1 MKEQIIAI
9 LMKHFECNIGC
20 IELQRS
26 STEIAALFEA
36 AIAERMPTEECFLSP
51 IKEEREWQE
60 YCLHQLY
67 TQYPNICQW
76 QLMNGLIYMT
86 AKANN
91 TYLPTMDEF
100 RSRMEEKK

>member
-1 MKEQIIAI
+1 MTAKEWLQVMERAADYNPQMTPLI
-9 LMKHFECNIGC
+9 KKYG
-20 IELQRS
+20 EL
-26 STEIAALFEA
+26 L
-36 AIAERMPTEECFLSP
+36 IAERMPTEECFLSP